1 MDLSRRRFLEVSAVT
16 GVLVLGGV
24 ASGMLG
30 MRVFSP
36 RATGT
41 AAGTGGGGGGV
52 VAATEEAPD
61 YDELVDFDAWAEE
74 QEAAVIELSG
84 SYCNACASHCGM
96 WIHVK
101 NGRVWKVTGHEDHS
115 RSLGKLCARAHG
127 HLAWVYDPG
136 RVRTPL
142 KRTAAGSFE
151 PISWEQA
158 ADEIGEKLRTVMAN
172 GDGQDIWWGHNPRQT
187 GVFYGTRFMHALGS
201 STVCTHNAACNTA
214 IHCGFQNTI
223 GRQGPATDLRRTNYL
238 LCIGRNYGEGIR
250 THQATWFAGAL
261 EREGTKVVCVDPRLS
276 TSAALSDEWIP
287 IRPGTDMAFILGM
300 CNVLVTE
307 DLYDKDFIATYA
319 EGFEEFVETIGQYT
333 PEWAAEIT
341 TVDADTIRRIAREM
355 AAAAPSSVVDPSWK
369 GAFGANYANC
379 TETVRAVAYMNALL
393 GSIGQP
399 GGLGIGSGMETGF
412 GNLNDV
418 SPPPPVPQVPRLDGA
433 GRGGEYPFAPI
444 PQGLPHNIA
453 RKAIEEPGSV
463 KVGFIRHF
471 NPVRTFPDYEHMRR
485 GFEAFEMLVVMETH
499 MTETAMCADYILPE
513 CSFAEREEVVENWAN
528 SVSIRTKAID
538 KVYPETKSLDEIVP
552 MLAEAAGVGHYFDF
566 TLDELNSARLA
577 PLGITL
583 EEIREKGSIIVPT
596 TPNTMNPVIFY
607 NEDFAAH
614 GFNGV
619 AQWIEPSTGYIV
631 GDNEFR
637 VLNVKQGYHSHTATA
652 NVPALGQITKDYNT
666 HRPWI
671 NATKAAALGI
681 SDGDMVEISSSL
693 GTYRVEVKVTE
704 KIHPDAIAIPG
715 GYGNKT
721 PYFEFSASVG
731 GINPNDFV
739 PYQMEEI
746 SGHAMLQEAIVTV
759 RRV

>member
-1 MDLSRRRFLEVSAVT
+1 MELSRRRFLEVSAVT
-16 GVLVLGGV
+16 GALVLGGV

-30 MRVFSP
+30 VRVFGP

-41 AAGTGGGGGGV
+41 AAGTGGGG
-52 VAATEEAPD
+52 VAAAAEEAPD

-74 QEAAVIELSG
+74 QEAAVIELKG
-84 SYCNACASHCGM
+84 SFCNACSSHCGM

-101 NGRVWKVTGHEDHS
+101 NGRVWKVTGHEDHN
-115 RSLGKLCARAHG
+115 RSVGKLCARAHG

-142 KRTAAGSFE
+142 RRTAAGGFE

-158 ADEIGEKLRTVMAN
+158 AGEIGDKLREVVAN
-172 GDGQDIWWGHNPRQT
+172 GDSEGIFWGHNPRQT
-187 GVFYGTRFMHALGS
+187 GVFYGTRFMHALDS
-201 STVCTHNAACNTA
+201 RTVVTHNSACNTA

-223 GRQGPATDLRRTNYL
+223 GRQGPAADLRRSNYMMI
-238 LCIGRNYGEGIR
+238 IGRNYGEGIR
-250 THQATWFAGAL
+250 TSQATQFADAL
-261 EREGTKVVCVDPRLS
+261 AREGTKVVCVDPRMS
-276 TSAALSDEWIP
+276 ASAALADEWIP
-287 IRPGTDMAFILGM
+287 IRPGTDMAFILAM
-300 CNVLVTE
+300 CNVLITE
-307 DLYDKDFIATYA
+307 ELYDKDFIATYA
-319 EGFEEFVETIGQYT
+319 EGFEEFAATIDRYT

-341 TVDADTIRRIAREM
+341 TIDAGTITRLAREL
-355 AAAAPSSVVDPSWK
+355 AAAAPSCFVDPSWK

-379 TETVRAVAYMNALL
+379 TETVRTVAYINALL

-399 GGLGIGSGMETGF
+399 GGLGIGSSMATGF

-418 SPPPPVPQVPRLDGA
+418 CPPPAVPTTPRLDSA
-433 GRGGEYPFAPI
+433 GPGGDFPFAPI

-471 NPVRTFPDYEHMRR
+471 NPVRTFPDYEHMKR
-485 GFEAFEMLVVMETH
+485 GFEAFEMLVVIETH

-513 CSFAEREEVVENWAN
+513 CSFAEREEVIENHGN
-528 SVSIRTKAID
+528 SIAIRTIAVD

-552 MLAEAAGVGHYFDF
+552 MLAEAAGVGEYFTF
-566 TLDELNSARLA
+566 TLEELNRARLA
-577 PLGITL
+577 PLGIEL
-583 EEIREKGSIIVPT
+583 EEMRERGTMVVET
-596 TPNTMNPVIFY
+596 NPNTMNPVIFF

-614 GFNGV
+614 GFDGV
-619 AQWIEPSTGYIV
+619 AGWKEPRTGYTV

-652 NVPALGQITKDYNT
+652 NIPALGQITKDYNS

-731 GINPNDFV
+731 GVNPNDFV